1 VRRVY
6 AEMGNFV
13 HEEFDVEDYGYAIV
27 RFKDGSIATL
37 DHPSPRQYKPIVA
50 P

>member
-6 AEMGNFV
+6 AEMGKFV
-13 HEEFDVEDYGYAIV
+13 HKKFDVEDYGYAIV

-37 DHPSPRQYKPIVA
+37 ESSFMRQCKPIVA
-50 P
+50 L